1 MTSHNLMPLV
11 HHARRLLAVG
21 APAAVLRHYLD
32 EMVAAYIA
40 GPDNRSARLLKV
52 EIDRFESII

>member
-1 MTSHNLMPLV
+1 MPLV

-32 EMVAAYIA
+32 EKVAAYIA
-40 GPDNRSARLLKV
+40 GPDYRSARLLKV